1 MKKITCSTLL
11 LTSLLSLKLNAQ
23 FTNKLESVCATNT
36 VIEGNGTI
44 TFPVSDFAICAFTT
58 QVFVKSKWVDVK
70 VNDKTPQNGKYSFKY
85 TSPVD
90 LTFAF
95 PLKVRTVTNRQT
107 ISEITVENASVC
119 IDLTRNAWYL
129 KESDATSNFMKL
141 TFQAGGTVLYEGSS
155 SNDSGKFT
163 WSGRSNNFTI
173 EGLYQNKALKITGD
187 IGTGVCTYVIDGKA
201 GKWKISK

>member
-1 MKKITCSTLL
+1 MKKTIYSTLL

-44 TFPVSDFAICAFTT
+44 TFPASDFAICAFTT
-58 QVFVKSKWVDVK
+58 QVFVKDQWVDVK

-107 ISEITVENASVC
+107 ISEITVEKASVC
-119 IDLTRNAWYL
+119 VNLTNSVLYL
-129 KESDATSNFMKL
+129 KENESTIMKL
-141 TFQAGGTVLYEGSS
+141 TFKSGGIVLYEG
-155 SNDSGKFT
+155 NGAGDSGKFT

-173 EGLYQNKALKITGD
+173 EGLYQTKPFKVICD
-187 IGTGVCTYVIDGKA
+187 IGSGDCTYLFNGKT